1 MKRPSFDARQLR
13 RPLAVAL
20 ACVSFCLGSLSA
32 SAASVG
38 LDRTVPIVGAEK
50 DAVYRKAVLS
60 VVAVRAKTELSEI
73 VVNGFFVG
81 DGTLIATTL
90 PLESEPV
97 SVEVFHAGV
106 TYPAEVVL
114 RDTRTRVLLL
124 KAPGLKAPPLN
135 LLGHG
140 AILPLASQIFA
151 ICESDDPLMRF
162 VEARIAG
169 REKNIRGMLLP
180 VTLIRANFATR
191 LDGIGAPLLTTT
203 GDVAGMIVLGVPDE
217 PDSGYAL
224 PAAVVKKFAD
234 DYIAD
239 GKIRRSFLGLSFED
253 GTTTPRIL
261 EVRENGPAALAGLK
275 PGDIILRVGGRNIEQ
290 YQDVVDSIYFLTPG
304 QPVVFEVL
312 RGLHRHSYS
321 LTPQKKE
328 EPKAETPPPSVEATP
343 PPTPPAPT
351 PAPAAD
357 TTPVDP

>member
-1 MKRPSFDARQLR
+1 MKKPSFDTRQFR
-13 RPLAVAL
+13 RPLAVAF
-20 ACVSFCLGSLSA
+20 ACVAFSLGSLPA
-32 SAASVG
+32 ISVG
-38 LDRTVPIVGAEK
+38 LDGTAPVVGAEK
-50 DAVYRKAVLS
+50 DNVYRKAVLS
-60 VVAVRAKTELSEI
+60 VVAVRAKTELSDI

-90 PLESEPV
+90 PLESEPIA
-97 SVEVFHAGV
+97 VEVFHAGV
-106 TYPAEVVL
+106 THPAEVVL

-124 KAPGLKAPPLN
+124 KVAGLKAPPLS

-140 AILPLASQIFA
+140 INLPLASQIFA
-151 ICESDDPLMRF
+151 VCESEDPLLRF

-180 VTLIRANFATR
+180 VTLIRANFASR
-191 LDGIGAPLLTTT
+191 LDGIGAPLLTPA
-203 GDVAGMIVLGVPDE
+203 GHVAGMVVLGVPEE
-217 PDSGYAL
+217 PDSAYAL

-234 DYIAD
+234 DFMAD

-275 PGDIILRVGGRNIEQ
+275 QGDIILRVGDRGIEQ

-304 QPVVFEVL
+304 EPVVFEIL

-321 LTPQKKE
+321 LTPRKKE
-328 EPKAETPPPSVEATP
+328 EPQVETPPSGVVATP
-343 PPTPPAPT
+343 PPTPAPIPPPADAT
-351 PAPAAD
+351 P
-357 TTPVDP
+357 PVEP